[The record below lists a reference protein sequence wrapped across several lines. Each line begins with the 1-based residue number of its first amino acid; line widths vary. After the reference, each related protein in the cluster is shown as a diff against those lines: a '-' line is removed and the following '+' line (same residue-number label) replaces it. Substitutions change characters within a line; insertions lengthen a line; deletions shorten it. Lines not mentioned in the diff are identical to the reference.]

1 MFNNDWDPYERIV
14 ELEKFARVADQHLAN
29 LLKNQQEMVKAHNA
43 NIKKVDAIVKSL
55 NELRFDLL
63 KLETLIKENLR

>member
-1 MFNNDWDPYERIV
+1 MFNNEYDPYERIV
-14 ELEKFARVADQHLAN
+14 ELERFANAADQHLTN
-29 LLKNQQEMVKAHNA
+29 LLRNQQEMVKAHNA
-43 NIKKVDAIVKSL
+43 NINKVDTIVKSL